1 MFEIISSDCVLCR
14 LVQVRRVHIKAT
26 CSLLSGKGALEFVC
40 NFFPH
45 LTELRLDVDARYL
58 DPDPFCT
65 FMNSGHL
72 HLFNSLESRG
82 VNVDA
87 SYDLWIYRFYF
98 ASDSLEWECHWH
110 HWQGLDIDMEVLRPA
125 LRGLTSFNIWTAES
139 EVTQQEAI
147 NVNDILSTLASKDR
161 RGKLTE
167 VSMPK
172 VTLCTGSQVF

>member
-1 MFEIISSDCVLCR
+1 M
-14 LVQVRRVHIKAT
+14 AT
-26 CSLLSGKGALEFVC
+26 YSLLRRKGALEFVC

-45 LTELRLDVDARYL
+45 LTQLRLNTQLYRDYDL
-58 DPDPFCT
+58 EPFCSL
-65 FMNSGHL
+65 MNSGHL

-82 VNVDA
+82 VNVEA
-87 SYDLWIYRFYF
+87 SYDFDFYQFYF
-98 ASDSLEWECHWH
+98 ASNSLDFESY
-110 HWQGLDIDMEVLRPA
+110 WQGLTGPNWVDIDIDIEKLRPA
-125 LRGLTSFNIWTAES
+125 LRGLTSFNIWSAEKGLP

-172 VTLCTGSQVF
+172 VTLCTGQVF

>member
-1 MFEIISSDCVLCR
+1 M
-14 LVQVRRVHIKAT
+14 
-26 CSLLSGKGALEFVC
+26 EFVC
-40 NFFPH
+40 NFFPN
-45 LTELRLDVDARYL
+45 LTELRLNTQLYHDHELYL
-58 DPDPFCT
+58 EPFCT
-65 FMNSGHL
+65 LMNSGHL

-87 SYDLWIYRFYF
+87 SYYFEFYRFYF
-98 ASDSLEWECHWH
+98 ASDSLDFQSYKARQGRTRVG
-110 HWQGLDIDMEVLRPA
+110 QGLDIDIDIEKLRPA
-125 LRGLTSFNIWTAES
+125 LRGLTSFNIWSAEKGLP
-139 EVTQQEAI
+139 EVTQREAI